1 MGIGHH
7 EIKRIPINFDRLGML
22 RIDIA
27 RIDAGPTQLI
37 QENTKLKELLLPT
50 LFGCYD
56 FEHAVDV
63 MTNLTV
69 LEKLSIGWREYYH
82 GLVLHR
88 LFTDVKTLKEVTLI
102 LHDSLKRDR
111 LFSLSLDGLT
121 HVLDADNNP
130 LCNMP

>member
-50 LFGCYD
+50 LFGYYD

-69 LEKLSIGWREYYH
+69 LEEVTIGWREYYH

-111 LFSLSLDGLT
+111 LFSLSLDGWRLT
-121 HVLDADNNP
+121 T
-130 LCNMP
+130 CTEC